1 MLHSMSIVCS
11 FVASTFV
18 DNKRPMQ
25 LNDHLIVIGEWVL
38 VVEVLGESVERVVE
52 DIRQR
57 HHHMVNVG
65 VEPLVVLQ
73 VERRLHRQVVGW
85 ALMAVPL
92 VRLAVVH
99 FDQS

>member
-18 DNKRPMQ
+18 DNKQPMQ

-38 VVEVLGESVERVVE
+38 VVVALGESVEQVVE
-52 DIRQR
+52 DIRHR
-57 HHHMVNVG
+57 HHHRVNVG

-73 VERRLHRQVVGW
+73 VDRRLN
-85 ALMAVPL
+85 LIKYY
-92 VRLAVVH
+92 
-99 FDQS
+99 